1 MSRHSICWLQL
12 EKQNRLHSREIKFY
26 MILENFNLKPFPLKL
41 KFSKNKFNKNN

>member
-26 MILENFNLKPFPLKL
+26 MILENSNLKPFSAKTKIYKQSLI
-41 KFSKNKFNKNN
+41 